1 MSVKSRYPMRFKQNS
16 LEPSPTLVHAQLPHS
31 GRCSRERFWSQWL
44 LSSCSHSCLIF
55 QGRGLLCVPHRPR
68 LGIWPPCLHGFPC
81 LSNRPRWRSGP
92 CRGLTPQ
99 PQNNC
104 CSVLGSLGHSSVPGG
119 CPGASKALL
128 AGFPS
133 PGCSAPPSALTTL
146 PLSSYRAVLLFVAFL
161 TPGLSFPFLK
171 IIHVLLQPEGPQKD
185 RKGHRKSS
193 LLFPSSPFKS
203 L

>member
-1 MSVKSRYPMRFKQNS
+1 MLSGALLVSVAALFLFPFVSHLPGPRSSLCSTQTQTWNSAPMSP
-16 LEPSPTLVHAQLPHS
+16 LH
-31 GRCSRERFWSQWL
+31 
-44 LSSCSHSCLIF
+44 
-55 QGRGLLCVPHRPR
+55 HR
-68 LGIWPPCLHGFPC
+68 FPC
-81 LSNRPRWRSGP
+81 LSNRPRWHSGP